1 MSYNTNDQRLANTQ
15 TKLPMAGQYK
25 FKWPMVGQ
33 YDVIFRH
40 YKKLS
45 CRNVQII

>member
-15 TKLPMAGQYK
+15 TRLPMAGQYK

-33 YDVIFRH
+33 YDVIF
-40 YKKLS
+40 KVL
-45 CRNVQII
+45 